1 MAGFRASTTH
11 CLRRVRTCLLGVSFA
26 APLLL
31 AACAKA
37 PPLPPSSK
45 SQPPTVDCQVPNL
58 TEESESAIEAQL
70 ARAKLHLGT
79 VTDQESNQRP
89 GTVIEQLPRPAAT
102 VKCGSH
108 VDVWIAVSPKREP
121 PDPSPPKP
129 EPAKPDPTRPM
140 PVTIVVPRL
149 DGRDQMAATRMLET
163 VGLHIGEVGRRP
175 SDSPPDTVVGQFPV
189 AGTTVQ
195 PGATVQIWLAVPRPA
210 TVPELRGRDRA
221 GAANALTSARLA
233 LGQVVERPSD
243 DPPGT
248 VVGQSPSAGTVV
260 KPGVAVQVW
269 LAVPRPIEV
278 PALVGRREA
287 DAAVILRKSRLRP
300 GEVRFRESFKP
311 KGVVLEQAPQA
322 GQRVNADTS
331 VDLWL
336 ATPVKVLVPDVR
348 GRNQRSAAEALA
360 SVGLVVGDVR
370 EREDSS
376 ARGTVLDQ
384 LPAPQS
390 QVVAGTSVALSIA
403 VPRVPVAPPPPPVAP
418 PPAVQPLPPVQP
430 PPSVQPSTPIAVAP
444 LQVPPVV
451 GLSLNQAFL
460 RLESAGL
467 RPGRVSEVRE
477 ATAAGNVT
485 AQFPA
490 AGSAARPGAQVDLV
504 VAASVSRAP
513 GSWAPATPPLP
524 TVASRDPVQTFI
536 TERMRPASAAFYAP
550 AQMQRD
556 QPSEVLV
563 EIAPPTIS
571 PADLAMELSIVAGK
585 MKSIGASVPMSAT
598 EGVTASGLIRAA
610 PRMVASLSADRAC
623 TITPKDPLDRAVAL
637 DERVRWRWLV
647 TPKVAGP
654 ISLTATL
661 SAPVVLDGKET
672 SYSIRS
678 FDKTVTVL
686 VTNQQRASDALEWA
700 KNHWVMLV
708 FAGGSFLGLLRW
720 LWSHIRTPAPPPP
733 PSPKQLPE

>member
-1 MAGFRASTTH
+1 MAGFRGSITD
-11 CLRRVRTCLLGVSFA
+11 CLLGVAFA
-26 APLLL
+26 AALLL
-31 AACAKA
+31 AACAKT
-37 PPLPPSSK
+37 PPLPPSPK
-45 SQPPTVDCQVPNL
+45 PKPPLVDCRVPDL
-58 TEESESAIEAQL
+58 IEGSEQTVEPQL
-70 ARAKLHLGT
+70 ARARLYLGT
-79 VTDQESNQRP
+79 VTVQESNQRP
-89 GTVIEQLPRPAAT
+89 GTVIQQLPRPAAT
-102 VKCGSH
+102 VKCWSR
-108 VDVWIAVSPKREP
+108 VDVWIAVPPKLKPE
-121 PDPSPPKP
+121 PPKP
-129 EPAKPDPTRPM
+129 EPPKPELPKPES
-140 PVTIVVPRL
+140 PKSAPPRL
-149 DGRDQMAATRMLET
+149 LTVPSLEGRDQMTATRMLEGA
-163 VGLHIGEVGRRP
+163 GLYLGEIGRRP
-175 SDSPPDTVVGQFPV
+175 SNGPRDLVVAQSPR
-189 AGTTVQ
+189 AGTQVQ
-195 PGATVQIWLAVPRPA
+195 PETHVHVWLAEPTMVV
-210 TVPELRGRDRA
+210 VPEL
-221 GAANALTSARLA
+221 
-233 LGQVVERPSD
+233 
-243 DPPGT
+243 
-248 VVGQSPSAGTVV
+248 
-260 KPGVAVQVW
+260 
-269 LAVPRPIEV
+269 
-278 PALVGRREA
+278 
-287 DAAVILRKSRLRP
+287 
-300 GEVRFRESFKP
+300 
-311 KGVVLEQAPQA
+311 
-322 GQRVNADTS
+322 
-331 VDLWL
+331 
-336 ATPVKVLVPDVR
+336 R

-360 SVGLVVGDVR
+360 SVGLVVGVVR

-376 ARGTVLDQ
+376 PRGTVLDQ

-390 QVVAGTSVALSIA
+390 QVVSGASVALSIA
-403 VPRVPVAPPPPPVAP
+403 VPRVHVAPPPPP

-513 GSWAPATPPLP
+513 GSWATAPPPPP
-524 TVASRDPVQTFI
+524 TVTSRDPVQTFI

-585 MKSIGASVPMSAT
+585 MKSVGVSVPRSAT

-610 PRMVASLSADRAC
+610 PRMVANLSADRAC
-623 TITPKDPLDRAVAL
+623 TITPKDPLDRAVAS

-686 VTNQQRASDALEWA
+686 VTNQQRANDALEWA

-720 LWSHIRTPAPPPP
+720 LWSHIRKPPPP
-733 PSPKQLPE
+733 PPPTPKQVPE